1 MEASAR
7 DVIDAV
13 TKKVIVLNG
22 ISFEPDIKSVM
33 NSKKVSDHHAIIPTV
48 EVGKADLSGLSEDEK
63 KILYLIATRLLE
75 ATSKPY
81 RYLSQRVTFECAG
94 TEFTAK
100 GSSTID
106 LGWKMFVDTLRSIY
120 KTERSEEDEEEISL
134 PDIREGEVFE
144 KVDGKVTEH
153 STKPPFRYTESSL
166 LSAME
171 KAGTEDMDSDV
182 ERKGLGTPATR
193 ADIIEKLVKDGFV
206 KREKKNLIPTD
217 NGIKLITILPE
228 KIKSPKLTAEWE
240 NTLSQISKGEAEYD
254 DFISGITG
262 MVQEL
267 VRTYHSVSDDDK
279 NLFSRGDVLGR
290 CPNCGGDVVKGI
302 YGFYCRNKCSM
313 NLKSAMGIVL
323 SEAQLKNLL
332 DGKRIL
338 VKGIKKKKGDGTFNA
353 YLTPDGIVD
362 YCYKKQD
369 GTEASGKQFKFKMDF
384 QKNK

>member
-1 MEASAR
+1 M
-7 DVIDAV
+7 
-13 TKKVIVLNG
+13 
-22 ISFEPDIKSVM
+22 FE
-33 NSKKVSDHHAIIPTV
+33 
-48 EVGKADLSGLSEDEK
+48 
-63 KILYLIATRLLE
+63 
-75 ATSKPY
+75 
-81 RYLSQRVTFECAG
+81 
-94 TEFTAK
+94 
-100 GSSTID
+100 
-106 LGWKMFVDTLRSIY
+106 DTLRSIY
-120 KTERSEEDEEEISL
+120 KTEKSEEDEEETSL

-153 STKPPFRYTESSL
+153 FTKPPFRYTESSL
-166 LSAME
+166 LSVME

-193 ADIIEKLVKDGFV
+193 ADIIEKLVKDGFI
-206 KREKKNLIPTD
+206 KREKKTLVPTD

-228 KIKSPKLTAEWE
+228 KIKSPKFTAEWE
-240 NTLSQISKGEAEYD
+240 NTLSQIAKGEAEYD

-267 VRTYHSVSDDDK
+267 VRTYHSISDEDK
-279 NLFSRGDVLGR
+279 NLFSRGDVLGK